1 MQCRDFEQR
10 LQASLDER
18 RQPDWDIELRL
29 HSQDCARC
37 RDLAAAFGALMEGLH
52 ALPEPAAPSDLA
64 ARVVAELNRQPVVLP
79 AGRVRRWAS
88 AAAAMAT
95 AATVLFA
102 VGTTLRWS
110 FTPPSQ
116 QVAVATVAPQATLA
130 TPAAKVVESP
140 AAAPIVVATNADAP
154 SAQESAGE
162 ESPAVKSVAK
172 STKRRGTRRR
182 GALALTQIPLLQVLP
197 ALKHDKKNDPY
208 AKLAQQTGRGLGSL
222 LRGVPGVAVNQ
233 AGGES
238 GGQQPDPIWTTQMN
252 RGIAPMTDSVA
263 DALNLLFRA
272 TPPEKATTRS

>member
-10 LQASLDER
+10 LQVSLDER

-29 HSQDCARC
+29 HGQECARC
-37 RDLAAAFGALMEGLH
+37 RDLAAAFGAMMEGLQ
-52 ALPEPAAPSDLA
+52 ALPEPTAPSDLA
-64 ARVVAELNRQPVVLP
+64 ARVVAELNREPVVLP
-79 AGRVRRWAS
+79 AGRVRRWAG

-110 FTPPSQ
+110 FTPPNQ
-116 QVAVATVAPQATLA
+116 QVAVATVAPQAALA

-140 AAAPIVVATNADAP
+140 APIAVATNDTP
-154 SAQESAGE
+154 SAQESAIE
-162 ESPAVKSVAK
+162 EAPAVKSAAK
-172 STKRRGTRRR
+172 ATKRRGTRRR
-182 GALALTQIPLLQVLP
+182 SALALTQIPLLQVLP

-222 LRGVPGVAVNQ
+222 LRGVPGVAVSQ
-233 AGGES
+233 VSGES
-238 GGQQPDPIWTTQMN
+238 GGQQSDAIWTTQMN